1 MSNTTI
7 TRSARVGL
15 KDVHYALV
23 TSDDSTGIVYA
34 TPVAFAGAM
43 TAKITSQN
51 DQATQYDDDGPS
63 EVAFSRG
70 NVTLELKMRDLDV
83 DTQAVLM
90 GHTVTN
96 GVQIE
101 NSSDVPPY
109 VAIGFRSLKA
119 NGKYRYVWLL
129 KGQFV
134 EPDDEFETKGEKI
147 AFHNATLKAT
157 FVKTAY
163 NGNVE
168 AKTDEDMTGF
178 VAATATGWFTSV
190 VYKAPAA

>member
-1 MSNTTI
+1 MPGAKSG
-7 TRSARVGL
+7 RVGL
-15 KDVHYALV
+15 KDLHYALI
-23 TSDDSTGIVYA
+23 TSDTSAGITYA

-51 DQATQYDDDGPS
+51 DQATQYDDDGAS
-63 EVAFSRG
+63 EVAFARG
-70 NVTLELKMRDLDV
+70 KVTVEIKVRDLDV
-83 DTQAVLM
+83 DTQAVLA

-101 NSSDVPPY
+101 NADDVPPY
-109 VAIGFRSLKA
+109 VAIGFRSIKA

-134 EPDDEFETKGEKI
+134 EADDDFETRGEKI
-147 AFHNATLKAT
+147 AFQNSTLKGT
-157 FVKTAY
+157 FLKTEY

-168 AKTDEDMTGF
+168 VKTDEDMTGF
-178 VAATATGWFTSV
+178 VPATATGWFTSV